1 MLLAAVNLLS
11 VVVSSVSAIVSTVV
25 SVCVWMIISRSVSI
39 SVVWSISVSIS
50 VPSICISFSF
60 GFTLLYNM
68 DSSTTVGVVGV
79 WFYDSVGNWGVVVS
93 VWVMETSIT
102 TIIVWVGVY
111 DGFLC
116 LFSLYNFF
124 YFFFCGFYC
133 WHSILIV
140 WVPVSVSVWMISCS
154 TMGIVVPRICL
165 GFGLSCSSSEKSENY
180 EKFHGKRCGRLSGR
194 RWLE

>member
-1 MLLAAVNLLS
+1 M
-11 VVVSSVSAIVSTVV
+11 VVSGSVSVSP
-25 SVCVWMIISRSVSI
+25 
-39 SVVWSISVSIS
+39 VWSVAISIS
-50 VPSICISFSF
+50 VPSFWISFSFGF

-111 DGFLC
+111 EGFLD

-124 YFFFCGFYC
+124 YFFFCGFDC
-133 WHSILIV
+133 WYNILIV
-140 WVPVSVSVWMISCS
+140 WVPVSVGVWMISCS

-165 GFGLSCSSSEKSENY
+165 GFGLSCGSSEESENY
-180 EKFHGKRCGRLSGR
+180 ELYKEMKIILSV
-194 RWLE
+194 

>member
-1 MLLAAVNLLS
+1 M
-11 VVVSSVSAIVSTVV
+11 IV
-25 SVCVWMIISRSVSI
+25 SRSVSV
-39 SVVWSISVSIS
+39 SPVWSVSVSIS
-50 VPSICISFSF
+50 IPSIWISFGFWFSF
-60 GFTLLYNM
+60 GFTFLDNM
-68 DSSTTVGVVGV
+68 DGSTTVGVVGV

-111 DGFLC
+111 DGFLG

-133 WHSILIV
+133 WYSILIV
-140 WVPVSVSVWMISCS
+140 WVPVSVGVWMISCS

-180 EKFHGKRCGRLSGR
+180 ELYQKYNMIL
-194 RWLE
+194 